1 MNEWINEWIT
11 CVDAKS
17 LQSCLT
23 LCDPMDCS
31 PPGSSVYGILQARIL
46 ECIGVAISFSRQSS
60 PPRDQTCLLFL
71 LHCWLLYLKILFH
84 SFVAVVQSLN
94 CFWFFATPSTAA
106 RQAALSST
114 ISQRLLKF
122 MSIKSVMPFNHLILC
137 CPHLLWP
144 SIFPIIRVFSNELVL
159 RIRWPKYWSLRSFA
173 LAQIFHS
180 WLPSSSLIS

>member
-60 PPRDQTCLLFL
+60 PPRDQTCVSYFSCIAGYYILKFYFILLL
-71 LHCWLLYLKILFH
+71 LLL
-84 SFVAVVQSLN
+84 SLN